1 MRVLVTNDD
10 GVAAPGIRWLARAAA
25 GAGWEVVV
33 AAPASEQS
41 GTSAAITAA
50 EDGGKVVVESYDL
63 GGIEAY
69 GVAASPAFIALLA
82 VHGAFGEP
90 PDVVLSGVNRGANAG
105 RAVLHSGTVGAA
117 LTAAAAGIRGMA
129 VSLDV
134 AFPAVDDDTD
144 RHWAT
149 AARLAVDLMPAL
161 RSAASGVVLNVNA
174 PDVPF
179 AALRGVRRATLAR
192 FGQVQMTV
200 AEAGEGYLR
209 TSIEASTEEPEPGTD
224 VAVLVAGYASVTP
237 IRALAELSDVDIP
250 GID

>member
-1 MRVLVTNDD
+1 ML
-10 GVAAPGIRWLARAAA
+10 
-25 GAGWEVVV
+25 
-33 AAPASEQS
+33 
-41 GTSAAITAA
+41 
-50 EDGGKVVVESYDL
+50 
-63 GGIEAY
+63 
-69 GVAASPAFIALLA
+69 
-82 VHGAFGEP
+82 
-90 PDVVLSGVNRGANAG
+90 LSGVNRGANAG

-117 LTAAAAGIRGMA
+117 LTAAAAGIHGMA

-161 RSAASGVVLNVNA
+161 RAAASGVVLNVNA

-200 AEAGEGYLR
+200 AEAGEGFVR

-224 VAVLVAGYASVTP
+224 VAALVAGYASVTA